1 MVDELERVIEELA
14 ETVAKI
20 QREIDQSFKE
30 FWTKNYRYFPDKFS
44 VLEPLYDIEDRGDRI
59 IVYVDAPG
67 FSKNEI
73 KIRVTEDAV
82 EVIAEKSAE
91 KVEEEKSRKY
101 YVKQRLYS
109 KLYKRI
115 PLPCKVRPEHA
126 KARFVDGVVI
136 IEIPKSGAEKEVEI
150 NIE

>member
-1 MVDELERVIEELA
+1 VEEWEKVISELA
-14 ETVAKI
+14 ETIARI
-20 QREIDQSFKE
+20 QREIDQTFKE
-30 FWTKNYRYFPDKFS
+30 FWTKNYKYFPERYS
-44 VLEPLYDIEDRGDRI
+44 VIEPLYDIEDRGDRI
-59 IVYVDAPG
+59 VVYMDVPG

-82 EVIAEKSAE
+82 EVIAEKSQE
-91 KVEEEKSRKY
+91 RIEEEKKRKY
-101 YVKQRLYS
+101 YVKQRLYQRI
-109 KLYKRI
+109 YKKI

-126 KARFVDGVVI
+126 RARFVDGVVV

>member
-1 MVDELERVIEELA
+1 MEEWEKVISELA
-14 ETVAKI
+14 ETIARI
-20 QREIDQSFKE
+20 QREIDQTFKE
-30 FWTKNYRYFPDKFS
+30 FWTKNYKYFPERYS
-44 VLEPLYDIEDRGDRI
+44 VIEPLYDIEDRGDRI
-59 IVYVDAPG
+59 VVYMDVPG

-82 EVIAEKSAE
+82 EVIAEKSQE
-91 KVEEEKSRKY
+91 RIEEEKKRKY
-101 YVKQRLYS
+101 YVKQRLYQRI
-109 KLYKRI
+109 YKKI

-126 KARFVDGVVI
+126 RARFVDGVVV